1 MRGFGEEYAIGK
13 ELKAVLDFLHGYFP
27 DFCEFSEI
35 VRAVQLN
42 EEKVKRLIVYANDE
56 SLVYVEDATEKDITK
71 RSYRLAGKGI
81 DKLSDWGDEDTQL
94 MI

>member
-1 MRGFGEEYAIGK
+1 M
-13 ELKAVLDFLHGYFP
+13 LDFLHGYFP

-35 VRAVQLN
+35 VRAVKLN

-56 SLVYVEDATEKDITK
+56 GLVYVKDASGRDITK
-71 RSYRLAGKGI
+71 QSYRLSGKGI
-81 DKLSDWGDEDTQL
+81 DKLNEWGDENPQL